1 MDRRCPARAAP
12 TALAVAAARPPAAPP
27 PGRWPPASARDGE
40 RGGWATRACIAPR
53 RAADAGRG
61 HLVHRECTRRPGAPR
76 HVRGGRQHGGAVPKT
91 LGELVAATPGAQLV
105 AGDPRTVVG
114 AITHDS
120 RAVEPG
126 ALFVALAGQR
136 FDGTAF
142 VGEAVR
148 RGAVAVVSERATPT
162 ADGVA
167 WVTVPAGRRALADLA
182 AAWRDH
188 PAERLRL
195 IGVTGT
201 DGKTTTTR
209 LIGSLLAAGG
219 RRCGWYTTADLK
231 IGEAVRPNAEHHTTP
246 EADRVQEVLAAIA
259 DGGADS
265 AVLEA
270 SSHALAQ
277 ERLRGCTFDV
287 GVFTNLSPEHLDYHG
302 SLDAYLEAKARLF
315 TMLGEPTAKRGR
327 RYAVLNADQPAS
339 ARLRAVCSVPVVS
352 YALDADADVRAED
365 VRESLDGFE
374 MVVRTPEG
382 RWPLATRFV
391 GRHNVANWLAAV
403 AVALG
408 EGVSAAAIQAAGRTI
423 EPPPGRLQPVLRGI
437 AAELADYF
445 VITNDDAYPEDP
457 EAIATAIEAGAR
469 GVGAVE
475 GEQYCRLLDR
485 RAAIRHLLGR
495 AAPGDVVLLAGKGH
509 EAFLHVEAVAEPWS
523 DVAVAEEL
531 LAELGFC
538 RQ

>member
-1 MDRRCPARAAP
+1 
-12 TALAVAAARPPAAPP
+12 
-27 PGRWPPASARDGE
+27 
-40 RGGWATRACIAPR
+40 
-53 RAADAGRG
+53 
-61 HLVHRECTRRPGAPR
+61 
-76 HVRGGRQHGGAVPKT
+76 VPKT

-423 EPPPGRLQPVLRGI
+423 EPPPGRLQPVRRGQPFGVYVDFAHTPQALRAALTAVRAGTRGRVLLAFGHAGNRTRENRPVLGAI